1 MQVSCYVQGAIPQAL
16 QLKYG
21 YFLVKNRS
29 TKEVKA
35 GRTVHQGFEAET
47 KWFGEH
53 AIYGKLMSSGRI
65 GIPPLGQV
73 SLTSQLCCYDEI
85 KGNQDLKICSHADS
99 LLSHQSANVVSL
111 LLLRRCLEYCVS
123 NW

>member
-1 MQVSCYVQGAIPQAL
+1 MQVSSYVQGAIPQAL